1 MKRPNLARPNDLV
14 PADRKGLGLAISGRS
29 LTTFLV
35 ISTLLIAA
43 CAPRAPLRPLTP
55 PAEVRALWVVRHT
68 LNHPDSVR
76 VMVRRAEAAGFNT
89 LIVQVRGR
97 GDAFYDGRWEPK
109 PASLHDGKFDPL
121 ALVIREAHRRGISV
135 HAWLNTHL
143 VANADTLPSQ
153 STHVVH
159 ARPEILAVPR
169 PLARELYNMEPR
181 DPRFV
186 EALAEYARQNRD
198 HVEGLYTIP
207 AAPEVKEHLY
217 SIWMDVLENYD
228 VDGMHFDYVR
238 FPAPEY
244 DYSRPAL
251 ERFRRWLTPQLTDSL
266 AGHFAQLEADDPLV
280 YADSFPEAWD
290 RFRREQITEVVE
302 RIYHGV
308 KRRRPDVTVSAAVF
322 ANAEDAFANRYQDW
336 RNWLRLG
343 ILDVACPMAYTP
355 ETEVFRAQITGAVA
369 AGGAAR
375 VWAGIG
381 AFRNT
386 IEGTL
391 EKIEVARELG
401 TRGFILFSY
410 DFAARSRVEDA
421 DSSYLAR
428 IGERA
433 FRRP

>member
-1 MKRPNLARPNDLV
+1 MATV
-14 PADRKGLGLAISGRS
+14 A
-29 LTTFLV
+29 V
-35 ISTLLIAA
+35 AA
-43 CAPRAPLRPLTP
+43 CAPRAPVRPPTP

-68 LNHPDSVR
+68 LDHPDSVR
-76 VMVRRAEAAGFNT
+76 AMVRRADAAGFNT

-109 PASLHDGKFDPL
+109 AASLHDGKFDPL

-143 VANADTLPSQ
+143 VANADTLPGQ
-153 STHVVH
+153 RTHVVH

-169 PLARELYNMEPR
+169 PLARELYDAEPR
-181 DPRFV
+181 EPRFV

-198 HVEGLYTIP
+198 HVEGLYTSP

-217 SIWMDVLENYD
+217 SIWMDVLENYE

-251 ERFRRWLTPQLTDSL
+251 ERFQRWLTPQLADTL
-266 AGHFAQLEADDPLV
+266 AARFALLQADDPLV
-280 YADSFPEAWD
+280 YSDSFPEAWD

-322 ANAEDAFANRYQDW
+322 ANAEDAYANRYQDW

-355 ETEVFRAQITGAVA
+355 ETDVFREQITGAVE

-391 EKIEVARELG
+391 EKIGVARELG
-401 TRGFILFSY
+401 TGGFVLFSY
-410 DFAARSRVEDA
+410 DFAARTSDA
-421 DSSYLAR
+421 ETEASYLRRVGA
-428 IGERA
+428 RA
-433 FRRP
+433 FRLP

>member
-1 MKRPNLARPNDLV
+1 MAT
-14 PADRKGLGLAISGRS
+14 LAIAG
-29 LTTFLV
+29 
-35 ISTLLIAA
+35 
-43 CAPRAPLRPLTP
+43 CAPRVPSRGPEP

-68 LNHPDSVR
+68 LDHPDSVR
-76 VMVRRAEAAGFNT
+76 AMVRRAAAAGFNT

-109 PASLHDGKFDPL
+109 AATLHSDDFDPL
-121 ALVIREAHRRGISV
+121 ELVIREAHRRGISV

-143 VANADTLPSQ
+143 VANADTLPGQ
-153 STHVVH
+153 PTHVVR

-181 DPRFV
+181 DPRYV

-217 SIWMDVLENYD
+217 AIWMDVLENYD

-251 ERFRRWLTPQLTDSL
+251 GRFRRWLLPQISDSL
-266 AGHFAQLEADDPLV
+266 AAHFTQLELDDPLV
-280 YADSFPEAWD
+280 YTDSFPQAWD
-290 RFRREQITEVVE
+290 RFRREQITDVVE

-308 KRRRPDVTVSAAVF
+308 KRRRPNVTVSAAVF
-322 ANAEDAFANRYQDW
+322 ANAEDAFAHRYQDW

-355 ETEVFRAQITGAVA
+355 DTEIFREQITGAVE
-369 AGGAAR
+369 AGGAGR

-386 IEGTL
+386 IAGTL
-391 EKIEVARELG
+391 EKIGVARELG

-410 DFAARSRVEDA
+410 DFAARTSIEDT
-421 DSSYLAR
+421 DSSYLER
-428 IGERA
+428 VGERA